1 MHAGVVTPGCDLF
14 TRRPPHHIAS
24 FFLAQSVPWKGW
36 AVLLILMKWMCGC
49 AIGGMG
55 GGKQCLFSYS
65 RRYSQSKNAKNV
77 CLCLCVCSA
86 SVETIA
92 NLCFHTSFWWCLVR
106 DLIVLVEIWPSCNF
120 SVASSARRFTF
131 LYPRGSYYCCH
142 TLHKGPKILTKPVAW
157 LLKVIQLVCISLFL
171 QFSSFDSLVRLITLQ
186 HL

>member
-1 MHAGVVTPGCDLF
+1 
-14 TRRPPHHIAS
+14 
-24 FFLAQSVPWKGW
+24 
-36 AVLLILMKWMCGC
+36 MKWMCGC

-77 CLCLCVCSA
+77 CVCSCVCSA

-142 TLHKGPKILTKPVAW
+142 TSHKGPKILTKPVAW

-186 HL
+186 HV

>member
-1 MHAGVVTPGCDLF
+1 MYWKPTACFTRSFKEILELPCRRVLDKISTFWSWWSECVDVRLEAWVGANNACSVTPDV
-14 TRRPPHHIAS
+14 TH
-24 FFLAQSVPWKGW
+24 K
-36 AVLLILMKWMCGC
+36 
-49 AIGGMG
+49 
-55 GGKQCLFSYS
+55 
-65 RRYSQSKNAKNV
+65 AKMPKM

-142 TLHKGPKILTKPVAW
+142 TSHKGPKILTKPVAW